1 MKLGIALGVT
11 FLSPLFVLAHA
22 PEAHACGGC
31 FHPPLGGTMSTVVTG
46 HRMAFATS
54 GTRTVLWDQIKYE
67 GNPSEFSW
75 VLPIKGTVKLEAST
89 DAWFEAL
96 DTVTNARVSAPVLNC
111 FSRTGGDGCS
121 CGSAGDDSSFAARG
135 TGTGGGLN
143 GGVIVAHEGSVGP
156 YDYVQVEG
164 GGQALADW
172 LPMHGYVVPSD
183 IAPVIAAYAQ
193 EGFGFIAL
201 RLQPGQ
207 GIKQMTP
214 VRVIT
219 EGGSATLPLRMVAA
233 GTGDHTAITLY
244 VIAEGRYEVDGA
256 PQVTVDTSQLT
267 WDWSTSVSNY
277 GAARQQALDTQGG
290 KGWLTSFAELKG
302 FTKTYT
308 DALGAPITFQTSSGG
323 AGGGPG
329 FGGPSYS
336 NLTDLYFG
344 QAKADDGLSNSCM
357 GVAYT
362 ANLNT
367 SSIVYDDC
375 KGVTAPDAGAPAD
388 AGRAPPPSCPP
399 PPSGTI
405 AASSLVCDN
414 YSDIAAAMIGMHPN
428 TVWVTRLE
436 ANLPR
441 ESFASDLKIKPS
453 TPQLEVENTFRATK
467 HVNPPCDLLE
477 NHPEV
482 SMLRHRSQE
491 AGVGVLSGL
500 GLFFARRLRRRRGP
514 RVS

>member
-1 MKLGIALGVT
+1 
-11 FLSPLFVLAHA
+11 
-22 PEAHACGGC
+22 
-31 FHPPLGGTMSTVVTG
+31 
-46 HRMAFATS
+46 
-54 GTRTVLWDQIKYE
+54 
-67 GNPSEFSW
+67 
-75 VLPIKGTVKLEAST
+75 
-89 DAWFEAL
+89 
-96 DTVTNARVSAPVLNC
+96 
-111 FSRTGGDGCS
+111 
-121 CGSAGDDSSFAARG
+121 
-135 TGTGGGLN
+135 
-143 GGVIVAHEGSVGP
+143 
-156 YDYVQVEG
+156 
-164 GGQALADW
+164 
-172 LPMHGYVVPSD
+172 
-183 IAPVIAAYAQ
+183 
-193 EGFGFIAL
+193 
-201 RLQPGQ
+201 
-207 GIKQMTP
+207 MTP

-267 WDWSTSVSNY
+267 WDWNTSVSNY

-290 KGWLTSFAELKG
+290 KGWLTSFAELKA
-302 FTKTYT
+302 FTKPYS
-308 DALGAPITFQTSSGG
+308 DALGASITFQTSSGG

-375 KGVTAPDAGAPAD
+375 KGVTAPDAGAPAAD
-388 AGRAPPPSCPP
+388 AGRSPPPPSCPP

-428 TVWVTRLE
+428 TVWV
-436 ANLPR
+436 
-441 ESFASDLKIKPS
+441 KPS
-453 TPQLEVENTFRATK
+453 SPQTEVANTFRATK
-467 HVNPPCDLLE
+467 HINPPCDLLE

-500 GLFFARRLRRRRGP
+500 GLFFARRLRRRRGL